1 MGSDSISPNSASR
14 RRVHVET
21 FPIFWGDMDALG
33 HVNNV
38 TYFRYMEQAR
48 VAFFEK
54 LVPRDEMWKKT
65 GIVVVHASCDFRRA
79 LVYPGDVEVSLFVEP
94 PRRSSVNTLY
104 EMRLAGDTHTYAEG
118 SAVVVFIDGATQR
131 AIAIPPE
138 VRSRLE
144 SMAA

>member
-1 MGSDSISPNSASR
+1 MADAAVAR
-14 RRVHVET
+14 KLAHVER

-48 VAFFEK
+48 VAFFET
-54 LVPRDEMWKKT
+54 LVPRDELWKKT

-94 PRRSSVNTLY
+94 PRRTSIATFY
-104 EMRLAGDTHTYAEG
+104 EMRLAGDAHVYAEG
-118 SAVVVFIDGATQR
+118 KAVVVFIDGLTQK
-131 AIAIPPE
+131 AIAIPPA
-138 VRSRLE
+138 VRSKLE
-144 SMAA
+144 ALPG

>member
-1 MGSDSISPNSASR
+1 MHETTAAPRKLA
-14 RRVHVET
+14 HVER

-48 VAFFEK
+48 VAFFER
-54 LVPRDEMWKKT
+54 LVPADELWKKT

-104 EMRLAGDTHTYAEG
+104 EMRLAGDPHVYAEG

-131 AIAIPPE
+131 AIAIPPK
-138 VRSRLE
+138 VRSQLE
-144 SMAA
+144 ALPG

>member
-1 MGSDSISPNSASR
+1 MRCAKIAAMAAAPLLA
-14 RRVHVET
+14 HVET

-79 LVYPGDVEVSLFVEP
+79 LVYPGSVEVSLFVET

-104 EMRLAGDTHTYAEG
+104 EMRLAGDTHIYAEG

-131 AIAIPPE
+131 AIAIPAE

-144 SMAA
+144 SMTA